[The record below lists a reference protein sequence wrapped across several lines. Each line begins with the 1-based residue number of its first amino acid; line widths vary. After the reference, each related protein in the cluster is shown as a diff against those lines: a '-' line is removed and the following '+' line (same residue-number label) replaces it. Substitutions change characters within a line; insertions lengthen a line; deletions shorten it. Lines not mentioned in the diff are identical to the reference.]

1 MNYDG
6 SLGEKQRQ
14 TGRSKGE
21 TVRLLALMVL
31 ILCLTG
37 CASNILVSNCRTV
50 EVEGDDT
57 ERWVCDK
64 GWSDYWR

>member
-1 MNYDG
+1 M
-6 SLGEKQRQ
+6 
-14 TGRSKGE
+14 
-21 TVRLLALMVL
+21 RLLALMVL
-31 ILCLTG
+31 ILGLTG